1 MRVMTIRNVPDELY
15 RSLALRAERNRRSL
29 QQEALLLLERAQVL
43 ERNDAIA
50 KARAMRQ
57 RLSGRQLGDTVRE
70 LREERER

>member
-43 ERNDAIA
+43 ERTDAIA
-50 KARAMRQ
+50 NARAMRQ